1 MGEEPKQA
9 PVPQHGPNRSDLDAL
24 KDGAALLSAAGNRVA
39 ALSLLWSAVA
49 IDPLDLA
56 AHRRLAA
63 TLASGGD
70 LEGAADEFARYIEF
84 VLPSGDL
91 TRAMLEL
98 TYGVNMLGGRQPMRL
113 AAQKIADAVLAL
125 VPANDAALPK
135 LDSPSVVAAID
146 DAQLTT
152 RIAQREAA
160 PVAAI
165 IPPAVVVTPAAVVAP
180 AADERIDIDAIF
192 ATPAPAPAPVIATT
206 KEIELGVA
214 ARVDE
219 WTAQSREWTA
229 PLPIATDHVAERRA
243 AEALVMEAAAR
254 EPIFLKPIAKTQ
266 PAMPAPRLVPKVPFR
281 FCLHP
286 GGDRH
291 WMQLEGGTRELF
303 PKAVRVLD
311 RFENVVEERE
321 CLPMRAGEKGHS
333 PATPNYDDAP
343 VAWVVVG
350 VPSQIVAAY
359 EAGLTWAYTFQARVN
374 GEWLALDLV
383 DSGCRLGRVRPVSA
397 S

>member
-1 MGEEPKQA
+1 
-9 PVPQHGPNRSDLDAL
+9 
-24 KDGAALLSAAGNRVA
+24 
-39 ALSLLWSAVA
+39 
-49 IDPLDLA
+49 
-56 AHRRLAA
+56 
-63 TLASGGD
+63 
-70 LEGAADEFARYIEF
+70 
-84 VLPSGDL
+84 VLPLGDL

-125 VPANDAALPK
+125 VPGNSSDLPK
-135 LDSPSVVAAID
+135 LDSPSVVAAIA

-152 RIAQREAA
+152 RIAQPET
-160 PVAAI
+160 
-165 IPPAVVVTPAAVVAP
+165 VTPVPVVAP
-180 AADERIDIDAIF
+180 VITVAPVMAPVDAIF
-192 ATPAPAPAPVIATT
+192 AAPPAAKNGTPAPAPVIATMEEPAKT
-206 KEIELGVA
+206 TVVITPDASETIDIDAIFSPAAAASPTTAIQRAQIELGVA

-219 WTAQSREWTA
+219 WTTQGPEWTS
-229 PLPIATDHVAERRA
+229 PLPLAPDRVAERRA

-254 EPIFLKPIAKTQ
+254 EPIFLKPSAK
-266 PAMPAPRLVPKVPFR
+266 PSPSMPAPRLVPKVPFR

-333 PATPNYDDAP
+333 PVTASYDDAP

-359 EAGLTWAYTFQARVN
+359 EAGLTWAYTFQAKVR